1 MDFANRDSFDGDFA
15 EDGACEVGV
24 SAKASGACCGWLG
37 VGAGGLS
44 KPVGSVIG
52 TESGDVGASQAPDSV
67 REDRELLKDNG
78 EGRSTGYVIFEP
90 VLTNEL
96 DWLNVFVLFS
106 RARELANDAS
116 LDFRGVSVGSVSEFV
131 D

>member
-1 MDFANRDSFDGDFA
+1 MVCA
-15 EDGACEVGV
+15 
-24 SAKASGACCGWLG
+24 
-37 VGAGGLS
+37 
-44 KPVGSVIG
+44 
-52 TESGDVGASQAPDSV
+52 ESGDAGASQAPDSV
-67 REDRELLKDNG
+67 KEDRELLKDNG

-96 DWLNVFVLFS
+96 DWLNVFVLLA

-116 LDFRGVSVGSVSEFV
+116 LDFRRVSVCSDSEVV